1 MKHIKRTFT
10 PGSEWIY
17 FKIYAGSKNLDNI
30 LLQDISYIVN
40 KLNKLE
46 IIEKWFF
53 IRYADPDS
61 HIRVRFLINNSK
73 HIGEVITLL
82 HQRLESLIKSN
93 SVWKIQI
100 DTYRRELE
108 RYGYNTIEDTEQIFY
123 KDSGCILDIL
133 KLIKK
138 FQNENYRWMIAL
150 IMIDSLL
157 SDFSFNL
164 ESKFQLLE
172 TMSNSFKLEFGFDK
186 FNSKQ
191 FNSKFR
197 DKKSI
202 IESVLNNEVRD
213 ENFHRLLK
221 YVTKRTK
228 NLEPTVKQLQ
238 MKLAKHKDSQ
248 LGNLLQS
255 YIHMMLN
262 RLFMSKNRVH
272 ELVLYDFMRRYYT
285 SEISKSKYIVNTNA

>member
-1 MKHIKRTFT
+1 MKQVKRTFT

-17 FKIYAGSKNLDNI
+17 FKIYAGSKTLDNI

-40 KLNKLE
+40 KLNKLS

-82 HQRLESLIKSN
+82 HQRLEYLIKSN
-93 SVWKIQI
+93 SVWKIQL

-108 RYGYNTIEDTEQIFY
+108 RYGYNTIEETEQIFY
-123 KDSGCILDIL
+123 KDSECILDIL

-150 IMIDSLL
+150 TMIDSLL
-157 SDFSFNL
+157 SDFSFNM
-164 ESKFQLLE
+164 ESKFQLME
-172 TMSNSFKLEFGFDK
+172 TMSCSFMLEFGFNK

-197 DKKSI
+197 DKKNI
-202 IESVLNNEVRD
+202 IESVLNNEIKD
-213 ENFHRLLK
+213 ENFHKLSE
-221 YVTKRTK
+221 YVTKKTI
-228 NLEPTVKQLQ
+228 NLKSTVKQLQ
-238 MKLAKHKDSQ
+238 IKLVNSKNSQ
-248 LGNLLQS
+248 LDSLLQS

-262 RLFMSKNRVH
+262 RLFISKNRVH

-285 SEISKSKYIVNTNA
+285 SEISKNKYIAKTHA